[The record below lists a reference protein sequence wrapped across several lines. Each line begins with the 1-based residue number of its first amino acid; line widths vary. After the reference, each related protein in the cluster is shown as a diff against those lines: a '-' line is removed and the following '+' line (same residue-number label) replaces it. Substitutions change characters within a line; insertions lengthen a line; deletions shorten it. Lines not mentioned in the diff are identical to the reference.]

1 MPPRPLAA
9 GQPPLFTESEI
20 GRARLTRADV
30 MRAEQVAELVGI
42 SRRTVYLWAR
52 QGKLP
57 CRRRGHVV
65 LFLRAEI
72 VAWLVDPAA
81 DF

>member
-1 MPPRPLAA
+1 MHPPPPTR
-9 GQPPLFTESEI
+9 QPQLFAENDL
-20 GRARLTRADV
+20 GRIPLTRNDV
-30 MRAEQVAELVGI
+30 LRAGQVAELVGI

-65 LFLRAEI
+65 LFLRPEI
-72 VAWLVDPAA
+72 ARWLVDPDA

>member
-1 MPPRPLAA
+1 MHPSAHT
-9 GQPPLFTESEI
+9 GQPRLFSESEL
-20 GRARLTRADV
+20 GRVPLTRDDV
-30 MRAEQVAELVGI
+30 MRADQVAELVGI

-57 CRRRGHVV
+57 CRRRGNVV
-65 LFLRAEI
+65 LFLRPEI
-72 VAWLVDPAA
+72 ARWLVDPDA

>member
-1 MPPRPLAA
+1 MGQTRTPT
-9 GQPPLFTESEI
+9 GQPPLFTLGEL
-20 GRARLTRADV
+20 GRAPLTRADV
-30 MRAEQVAELVGI
+30 MRADEVAQLVGI

-57 CRRRGHVV
+57 CRRRGNVV
-65 LFLRAEI
+65 LFLRPEI
-72 VAWLVDPAA
+72 ADWLVDPAA